1 MQTGERGWL
10 EGRRGSRRVAEGG
23 RGEER
28 LEDREEGG
36 EGDGVRGDV
45 GDVI

>member
-1 MQTGERGWL
+1 M
-10 EGRRGSRRVAEGG
+10 AEGG